1 MGAVLMPYKPKTKNQ
16 SSDYLSK
23 PDLLYFCSSNSSRN
37 MSICL
42 TFPLDV
48 ADVIKGA
55 DHTQRNHQGDPKV
68 GKVMSQTLYTDSTD
82 ITAASEEV
90 FR

>member
-1 MGAVLMPYKPKTKNQ
+1 
-16 SSDYLSK
+16 
-23 PDLLYFCSSNSSRN
+23 

-82 ITAASEEV
+82 ITAASEKV